1 MHSEKSFPLV
11 SIIIPVLNESEE
23 ISNTLR
29 LLQPFRDQGHELI
42 VVDGGSIDDTL
53 SLAEPLV
60 DILIHSEKGRA
71 LQMNAGAAI
80 AHGDI
85 FWFLHADTLVAEDS
99 LVLLSSALS
108 SGYDWGRFDVRLS
121 GQQLLLRIVER
132 MMNLR
137 SCLTGIATG
146 DQGLFM
152 TRDVFDEVGGFPT
165 IPLMEDIELSKKLK
179 KTGRPGCIKAAIVTS
194 SRRWEQNGILRTIWL
209 MWRLRLLYWLG
220 VSAET
225 LKLHYH

>member
-1 MHSEKSFPLV
+1 MHSERSFSQV
-11 SIIIPVLNESEE
+11 SIIIPVLNESEV
-23 ISNTLR
+23 ISNTLQ
-29 LLQPFRDQGHELI
+29 LLQPLRDQGHELI
-42 VVDGGSIDDTL
+42 IVDGGCTDDTL
-53 SLAEPLV
+53 SLVEPLADV
-60 DILIHSEKGRA
+60 VTHSEKGRA

-80 AHGDI
+80 ARGNI

-99 LVLLSSALS
+99 LALLSNALS

-121 GQQLLLRIVER
+121 GRHGLLRIIER

-152 TRDVFDEVGGFPT
+152 TRDAFDVVGGFPL
-165 IPLMEDIELSKKLK
+165 IPLMEDIELSKQLK
-179 KTGRPGCIKAAIVTS
+179 KIGRPACIKAAIVTS

-209 MWRLRLLYWLG
+209 MWRLRLFYWLG
-220 VSAET
+220 VPAES
-225 LKLHYH
+225 LKRHW